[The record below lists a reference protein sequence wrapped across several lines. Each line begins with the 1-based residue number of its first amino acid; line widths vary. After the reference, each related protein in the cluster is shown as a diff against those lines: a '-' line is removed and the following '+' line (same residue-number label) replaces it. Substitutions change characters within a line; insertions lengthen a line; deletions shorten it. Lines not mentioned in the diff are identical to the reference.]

1 MKIINSKTSSIDFY
15 SWMLNIV
22 QSIYWA
28 NDSSMEKARAR
39 IYDFELSN
47 HSDNHKQLQIREKQ
61 IINSFPIE
69 LITIQLCH

>member
-1 MKIINSKTSSIDFY
+1 MKRTNSKASPIDFY
-15 SWMLNIV
+15 SWMLNVV
-22 QSIYWA
+22 QSRCWA
-28 NDSSMEKARAR
+28 NNSSMEKARAR